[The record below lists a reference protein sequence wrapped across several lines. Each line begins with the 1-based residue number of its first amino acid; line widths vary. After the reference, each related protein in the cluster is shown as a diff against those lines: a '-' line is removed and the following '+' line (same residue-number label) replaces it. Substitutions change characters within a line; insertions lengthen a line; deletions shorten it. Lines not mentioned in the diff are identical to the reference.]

1 VHFFVKYVH
10 ETDSQKPG
18 NGQGDMLLSAVKK
31 GDLNTKRQMMSVRMV
46 RFSQLSFVL
55 ETHNLVR
62 RISPL
67 ALGLWLAVAG
77 EPSQRAWERGCT
89 KQSSLTNH

>member
-1 VHFFVKYVH
+1 MHAVHFFVKYVH

-46 RFSQLSFVL
+46 RFS
-55 ETHNLVR
+55 
-62 RISPL
+62 
-67 ALGLWLAVAG
+67 
-77 EPSQRAWERGCT
+77 
-89 KQSSLTNH
+89 